1 MPEIGNSGIFA
12 DRAAYFTETNGTAE
26 PGTIVQIVLA
36 ELDVLELDAL
46 DDDHRVVFQCVGDRV
61 LDRGIEVPR
70 SWIAFTAV

>member
-1 MPEIGNSGIFA
+1 
-12 DRAAYFTETNGTAE
+12 
-26 PGTIVQIVLA
+26 VQIVLA